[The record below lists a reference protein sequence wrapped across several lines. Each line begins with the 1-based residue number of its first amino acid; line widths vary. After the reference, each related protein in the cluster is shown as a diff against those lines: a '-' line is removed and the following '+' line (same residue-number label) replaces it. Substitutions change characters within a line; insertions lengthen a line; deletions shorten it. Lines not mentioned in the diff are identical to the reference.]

1 MINKQETF
9 DWDGYLYLAKSFLN
23 DLNETEADEA
33 KVRCGI
39 SGAYYA
45 ALHDSRIFLHTIN
58 VDNSVVGRSTHDN
71 IINYFN
77 QMDSMLDDNEKIK
90 LYRKVY
96 NTLRKLK
103 ADRIKADY
111 KDRALINTS
120 DLIMTRRNILDKSIK
135 QAQQV
140 INYLAMIK

>member
-1 MINKQETF
+1 MG
-9 DWDGYLYLAKSFLN
+9 W
-23 DLNETEADEA
+23 
-33 KVRCGI
+33 
-39 SGAYYA
+39 
-45 ALHDSRIFLHTIN
+45 IFIF
-58 VDNSVVGRSTHDN
+58 GRSTHDN

-77 QMDSMLDDNEKIK
+77 QMDSVPDYNEKNK

-96 NTLRKLK
+96 NTLRNLK

-111 KDRALINTS
+111 NDEALINTA
-120 DLIMTRRNILDKSIK
+120 DLIITRRNILDKSIK